1 MGVSFFGWLYFFS
14 SGSLT
19 ISTFLNK
26 FILKLLSF
34 QVIPPFNEENYEH
47 DEIVPSSSSHDSEFQ
62 AFSSARAIP
71 SKSGLGSLVY
81 EDALLTKEAA
91 AVESADVAATSR
103 QSKKAPLPHHYEPS
117 TIAGIT
123 IGAFLL
129 IFIGTGNN
137 PFSYN
142 FGIFLKDLLKILV

>member
-1 MGVSFFGWLYFFS
+1 M
-14 SGSLT
+14 
-19 ISTFLNK
+19 
-26 FILKLLSF
+26 SF

-71 SKSGLGSLVY
+71 SKSGLGSLVF

-129 IFIGTGNN
+129 IFIGTGNILFHIILAFSLQKIGVARAPLASLV
-137 PFSYN
+137 PFS
-142 FGIFLKDLLKILV
+142 LST